1 MANTPRQGRSQSPAQ
16 NDRGSRWG
24 QYYDETTEAVARH
37 PAQSVLIVFGVGFGL
52 GLLLGHVLAEPPPE
66 ERSTVARLGRSVLD
80 ALAALPQSIS
90 QRVASLPESISQR
103 LGR

>member
-1 MANTPRQGRSQSPAQ
+1 MANTPRQGR
-16 NDRGSRWG
+16 GCSRWG

-52 GLLLGHVLAEPPPE
+52 GLLLGHALAEPPPE
-66 ERSTVARLGRSVLD
+66 ERSTVARLGHSVLD